1 MEQPIKHTL
10 PKLNYQYSDLEPH
23 IDATTVE
30 LHYSKHHQ
38 GYVDGLNKAEEALAK
53 CRETGDFSNVKHL
66 KREIAFHGSG
76 HILHSLYWANM
87 CAAKDAKGKPS
98 GNLLAAI
105 ELKYGSSYF
114 VMNGIDIKIYCRE
127 KVKKIVKGKD
137 RYGHEEIDY
146 EPTGILVFQTTVSGT
161 REWEDSSLKIEEKI
175 DKMIEYCEFH
185 SKRLKDCHDKQR
197 RKSRKEE
204 LVRWLK
210 LKQQQKDKEKYK

>member
-1 MEQPIKHTL
+1 MEQPTKHTL

-53 CRETGDFSNVKHL
+53 SRETGDFSNVKHL

-105 ELKYGSSYF
+105 ESKYGSFDTF
-114 VMNGIDIKIYCRE
+114 VKEFKATTAAVEGSGWGLLVLVNNVLEILSIEKHQNLSQIGATPLLTCDVWEHAYYLKYQNKRPAYIDGWFNLINWDDVEERFNKAE
-127 KVKKIVKGKD
+127 TKK
-137 RYGHEEIDY
+137 H
-146 EPTGILVFQTTVSGT
+146 
-161 REWEDSSLKIEEKI
+161 
-175 DKMIEYCEFH
+175 
-185 SKRLKDCHDKQR
+185 
-197 RKSRKEE
+197 
-204 LVRWLK
+204 
-210 LKQQQKDKEKYK
+210 